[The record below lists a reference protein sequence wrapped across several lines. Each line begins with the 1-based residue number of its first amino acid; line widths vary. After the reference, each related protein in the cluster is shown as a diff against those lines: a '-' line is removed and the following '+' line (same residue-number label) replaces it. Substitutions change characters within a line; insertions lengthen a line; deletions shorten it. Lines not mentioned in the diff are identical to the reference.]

1 MEQEILN
8 ICAYVGAISVFCIA
22 IYILFIQYHTCE
34 NLKKEKVKIGVIISE
49 PVGQIINE
57 SDDGLPIAEEVEEYL
72 NDNKV

>member
-8 ICAYVGAISVFCIA
+8 ICAYMGAISVFCIA
-22 IYILFIQYHTCE
+22 IYILFIQYRTCE
-34 NLKKEKVKIGVIISE
+34 KLKKEKVKIGVIISE

-57 SDDGLPIAEEVEEYL
+57 SDGLPIAEEVEEYL